1 MFELMADTNLKW
13 HSQSVLSVEYLC
25 VQGTLQQEEDRYS
38 LSKPAVSRPYW
49 CPCHHQLTDWLLDE
63 RPPDWCDR
71 QLAWCPNLLPSPTP
85 YPFHTAE
92 LSSYAECEWRC
103 VFSLQQPQRLTS
115 KLLGLAFIQQPSW
128 YHWSIDTIGLVMK
141 GRVAPKDILLM
152 DSSGNIVLRE

>member
-63 RPPDWCDR
+63 
-71 QLAWCPNLLPSPTP
+71 PSPW
-85 YPFHTAE
+85 
-92 LSSYAECEWRC
+92 LMW
-103 VFSLQQPQRLTS
+103 Q
-115 KLLGLAFIQQPSW
+115 
-128 YHWSIDTIGLVMK
+128 TIGLMSQPPALPHPLPLSHSRTQLICWVWVALCVFPATTPETDFK
-141 GRVAPKDILLM
+141 TFRVGFYPTAQLVSLVDWYNWSCDEGACCPKRHFVDGFKRQH
-152 DSSGNIVLRE
+152 SP